1 MRELIAQAEAF
12 DEEVEYWSRVGDRI
26 FNGNILAEH
35 FKFRADEL
43 RAQAQA
49 EQPAEPC
56 IGNDPL
62 CPCQDGDA
70 CHYRDVGKT
79 KAMIPAEP
87 QGEPVLVVQREP
99 DYHSRGHYYEGKK
112 SWIDPF
118 KIYALPIGTK
128 LYAHPDPRIAALEG
142 LLERWL
148 HHSQLNDPFGLWNET
163 RAALGKEG

>member
-79 KAMIPAEP
+79 KAMIPAEH
-87 QGEPVLVVQREP
+87 GEPVARVKAFANSNNWTFEVL
-99 DYHSRGHYYEGKK
+99 GKLQPG
-112 SWIDPF
+112 D
-118 KIYALPIGTK
+118 L
-128 LYAHPDPRIAALEG
+128 LYLRPDPRIAALEG